1 MMETMDDISAPF
13 PLGQMLATISVLE
26 VCKFGAIDLGPY
38 IERHLAGDWGDVS
51 TDIRSSNDR
60 AMKEGKGVLKS
71 VFHPGGRRIWL
82 VTDSARSQT
91 VAMLPHEL
99 EP

>member
-1 MMETMDDISAPF
+1 METTKNDTATFS
-13 PLGQMLATISVLE
+13 LGQMLATISVLE

-51 TDIRSSNDR
+51 ADIRAAND
-60 AMKEGKGVLKS
+60 AALAKGVGVLKS
-71 VFHPGGRRIWL
+71 VYHPAGRRIWL
-82 VTDSARSQT
+82 VTDSSRSQT

-99 EP
+99 ET